1 MNIMALTQQTL
12 AQLIALAGQHV
23 PVRRFG
29 VREANLAS
37 VIAAGIETD
46 LTNVPTSALAGADT
60 STTGVGKLQLVAV
73 ATWDFATQGGAIG
86 TTSLG
91 ITLPDNAL
99 ITHVT
104 TEVITAPT
112 STGSTGTIRLSVP
125 VDGNITATLTAD
137 GAGTSS
143 TASGGAMPL
152 KLTAARALSVT
163 IATNAVLSGSIRYY
177 VSYVQSV

>member
-1 MNIMALTQQTL
+1 MALTQDTL
-12 AQLIALAGQHV
+12 ATLIARANNHV

-29 VREANLAS
+29 VREANLAK
-37 VIAAGIETD
+37 VVADGIETD

-60 STTGVGKLQLVAV
+60 TTTGTGKLQLVAV
-73 ATWDFATQGGAIG
+73 ATWDFATQGGALG

-99 ITHVT
+99 VTQVT
-104 TEVITAPT
+104 TEVMTSPT
-112 STGSTGTIRLSVP
+112 STASTGTIRLSVP
-125 VDGNITATLTAD
+125 TDGNLTATLLAD
-137 GAGTSS
+137 GSGSS
-143 TASGGAMPL
+143 ATAISGALPV

-177 VSYVQSV
+177 VSYFLSV